1 MTNEEVLARV
11 SEGLGY
17 RLNVL
22 LDNEDDYQ
30 NFWLGVY
37 EAIKMADFTR
47 DVVPYLIIKGYSKIS
62 QERRRDNRHIYVAY
76 CGNCNRYRKHYQS
89 ECYLCHG
96 SLQYMSRCEA
106 VEDTTGYVMD
116 IDRYVKK
123 HHIELRSS
131 DEDIINRLAVEQYID
146 RLGNEDKRYA
156 HIAKRLF
163 IDRVD
168 LLVDNYCKQLSRETG
183 MGVSTIAN
191 RVTKIRRELVGYMS
205 LAM

>member
-1 MTNEEVLARV
+1 MTNEEVLVIV
-11 SEGLGY
+11 SEGLGH
-17 RLNVL
+17 RLNIL
-22 LDNEDDYQ
+22 LSNEDNYQ

-37 EAIKMADFTR
+37 EAIELADFTG

-62 QERRRDNRHIYVAY
+62 QESRRNNRHIFVGY
-76 CGNCNRYRKHYQS
+76 CKNCNHYCKHYQS
-89 ECYLCHG
+89 ECHRCHG
-96 SLQYMSRCEA
+96 QLLYEPRRRC
-106 VEDTTGYVMD
+106 
-116 IDRYVKK
+116 
-123 HHIELRSS
+123 IETSPIEFAS
-131 DEDIINRLAVEQYID
+131 NDEDITTRLAVEQYID

-156 HIAKRLF
+156 YIAKRLF

-168 LLVDNYCKQLSRETG
+168 LLVDNYCKQLSKETG

>member
-1 MTNEEVLARV
+1 MTNEEVFTRV
-11 SEGLGY
+11 SEGLG
-17 RLNVL
+17 RQFNVL
-22 LDNEDDYQ
+22 LKNEDDYQ

-47 DVVPYLIIKGYSKIS
+47 DVVPYLITKGYYKIS
-62 QERRRDNRHIYVAY
+62 EERRRDNKHIYVAY
-76 CGNCNRYRKHYQS
+76 CENCNRYRKHYQS
-89 ECYLCHG
+89 ECYRCHG
-96 SLQYMSRCEA
+96 SLQYMSRCEL
-106 VEDTTGYVMD
+106 VED
-116 IDRYVKK
+116 IARYVEK

-131 DEDIINRLAVEQYID
+131 DEDIVNRLAVEQYID
-146 RLGNEDKRYA
+146 RLGNEDERYA

-168 LLVDNYCKQLSRETG
+168 LLVDNYCKQLSKETG